1 MKRALCLLTICAL
14 SAYAMEKSQLIRL
27 AYGNKAQ
34 DLEKVI
40 SPDLVNSRD
49 EMGYCL
55 LAYSI
60 AGSYVL
66 KNMTDFKN
74 TIDVYKKNNIDLHA
88 PAKTRLD
95 LNCLLFA
102 ATLGVKH
109 NNFDPV
115 KILIQAGADPNKLSD
130 DEYSVYA
137 ACIEKVNESLI

>member
-27 AYGNKAQ
+27 AYCNKAK
-34 DLEKVI
+34 DLEKI
-40 SPDLVNSRD
+40 LSPELVNSRD

-66 KNMTDFKN
+66 KNITDFKN

-88 PAKTRLD
+88 QAKTRLD
-95 LNCLLFA
+95 LSCLLFA

-109 NNFDPV
+109 NNFEPV
-115 KILIQAGADPNKLSD
+115 KILIQAGADPKKLSD
-130 DEYSVYA
+130 EDYRVYTE
-137 ACIEKVNESLI
+137 CSQRVKDSLV